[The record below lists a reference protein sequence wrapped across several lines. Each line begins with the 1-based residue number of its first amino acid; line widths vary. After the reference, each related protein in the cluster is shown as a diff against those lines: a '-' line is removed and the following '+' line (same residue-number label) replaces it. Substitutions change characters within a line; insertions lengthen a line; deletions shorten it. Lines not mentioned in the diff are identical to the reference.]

1 MELNKRGIS
10 GVIVAVLMILLV
22 IAAVAIFWTAVKPFI
37 EKGAAGADKSA
48 QCLTVDLTVVS
59 AKNNSG
65 NLVLQVRKDMGD
77 AVLTALNIYIDGALN
92 STVTGASIP
101 ATLETKTIT
110 VTGANAKAGQK
121 VSVVGLLDG
130 TICGTQSDEVTVVS
144 A

>member
-22 IAAVAIFWTAVKPFI
+22 IAAVSIFWTTVKPFI

-48 QCLTVDLTVVS
+48 QCLTVDLSVLS

-65 NLVLQVRKDMGD
+65 SLVLQVKKEMGD
-77 AVLTALNIYIDGALN
+77 AELTALNIYVDGALK
-92 STVTGASIP
+92 SPVSGADVP

-110 VTGANAKAGQK
+110 ITGANAVAGQK

-130 TICGTQSDEVTVVS
+130 TICGTQSDEVTVIS